1 MKNKEFILVELLA
14 AIVILAIIS
23 VITIPMIWNVI
34 EKIKEKTLKQSVNG
48 LVEEANYYSISNYG
62 VY

>member
-34 EKIKEKTLKQSVNG
+34 EKIKEKTLEQSVNG
-48 LVEEANYYSISNYG
+48 LVE
-62 VY
+62 

>member
-48 LVEEANYYSISNYG
+48 LVE
-62 VY
+62 